1 MDDEVNFL
9 LYKVEQQ
16 KRKLQEIEWMER
28 EQRREKEKY
37 YMKLYHSQDTK
48 AKDQAKKY
56 FIQQHTNYVKKHIKD
71 WNKYARDD
79 YYDLYNSAIVGILE
93 ALKKFDPEKS
103 LFITWSNRYIHHQL
117 YNYMCEMKFQCSE
130 HYARLQHTVKKAI
143 QFLKEKGIECTVYN
157 ICKYTGL
164 SSKIVKRE
172 LRIMEL
178 KIVSLEELEEYI

>member
-16 KRKLQEIEWMER
+16 KRNLQEIEWMER

-48 AKDQAKKY
+48 AKDQAKNY

-143 QFLKEKGIECTVYN
+143 QFLKEKE
-157 ICKYTGL
+157 
-164 SSKIVKRE
+164 
-172 LRIMEL
+172 
-178 KIVSLEELEEYI
+178 

>member
-16 KRKLQEIEWMER
+16 KRNLQEIEWMER
-28 EQRREKEKY
+28 EQSKEKEKY

-48 AKDQAKKY
+48 AKDQAKNY

-103 LFITWSNRYIHHQL
+103 LFITPSTLQL
-117 YNYMCEMKFQCSE
+117 Y
-130 HYARLQHTVKKAI
+130 V
-143 QFLKEKGIECTVYN
+143 
-157 ICKYTGL
+157 
-164 SSKIVKRE
+164 
-172 LRIMEL
+172 
-178 KIVSLEELEEYI
+178 